1 MSKTEAVK
9 IVASW
14 LVIAAV
20 AWLAWQVAPHILG
33 IIATAVALAAF
44 VALAA
49 VGIIKARQ

>member
-1 MSKTEAVK
+1 MKMLF
-9 IVASW
+9 SW
-14 LVIAAV
+14 LFILAV
-20 AWLAWQVAPHILG
+20 FGVAWQVAPAIFG